1 MLEMALEDPTGEI
14 RLP

>member
-1 MLEMALEDPTGEI
+1 MSFLVGPTGEI